1 MSKDLKSLLNN
12 EKILSLQKEYDLTDE
27 EFKEYVSN
35 AYINYRSVLPEISK
49 FRGRVKMCIVIDK
62 TMGRKRIIV

>member
-1 MSKDLKSLLNN
+1 MSKDFKSLLNN

-62 TMGRKRIIV
+62 TMGRKRLIV